1 MAGGGPKKPAI
12 PATETD
18 FDLVVVGGLNATA
31 LLKFLQAGEA
41 RYKMAIVTDSSKFV
55 LPETYFTCMHEH
67 IPLLKLESATVTA
80 QVEAWSRAN
89 VGSRVTEYKPH
100 ENKLV
105 LSNGQTYSYKAL
117 VLNPGFDHKS
127 ANLSGLLDFENEDR
141 GENRVWG
148 HVIDSKQRVV
158 RNRYHGWN
166 HPAGDMICYSPA
178 HPYKG
183 EGTDFYAFYY
193 EHFLRQDQL
202 QGRSSRSAKIQYW
215 SPNKVISKFPYMN
228 EVMLDEC
235 HKRGIE
241 VHLGWELQK
250 IAYNTI
256 GEKIATFK
264 CVDSG
269 KIIEK
274 PFISANI
281 NPPSRPH
288 AELVSSG
295 IASADGTIDVN
306 KYTLQSKK
314 FENIFAFGD
323 VVGFD
328 TTRTQQ
334 GAVAQNPVVKHNVSQ
349 FLDGKELNAIY
360 DGYQYMPL
368 YLGHSYG
375 TSFAHTHDFEPAP
388 MNHWVPHYGVFS
400 NAWFKRFTKDSQKAA
415 DKYTSFKKNDG
426 PPHYNFKARYVPLQH
441 NEYLQSKGV
450 RPEEV
455 KMFEPKVRVHDHHDD
470 HHAHH

>member
-89 VGSRVTEYKPH
+89 VGTRVTEYKPH

-127 ANLSGLLDFENEDR
+127 ANLSGLTDFENEDR

-148 HVIDSKQRVV
+148 HVIDNKQRVV

-202 QGRSSRSAKIQYW
+202 
-215 SPNKVISKFPYMN
+215 
-228 EVMLDEC
+228 
-235 HKRGIE
+235 
-241 VHLGWELQK
+241 
-250 IAYNTI
+250 
-256 GEKIATFK
+256 
-264 CVDSG
+264 
-269 KIIEK
+269 
-274 PFISANI
+274 
-281 NPPSRPH
+281 
-288 AELVSSG
+288 
-295 IASADGTIDVN
+295 
-306 KYTLQSKK
+306 
-314 FENIFAFGD
+314 
-323 VVGFD
+323 
-328 TTRTQQ
+328 
-334 GAVAQNPVVKHNVSQ
+334 
-349 FLDGKELNAIY
+349 
-360 DGYQYMPL
+360 
-368 YLGHSYG
+368 
-375 TSFAHTHDFEPAP
+375 
-388 MNHWVPHYGVFS
+388 
-400 NAWFKRFTKDSQKAA
+400 
-415 DKYTSFKKNDG
+415 
-426 PPHYNFKARYVPLQH
+426 
-441 NEYLQSKGV
+441 
-450 RPEEV
+450 
-455 KMFEPKVRVHDHHDD
+455 
-470 HHAHH
+470 